1 MAILLAIQ
9 FINATIGWYE
19 TVKAADA
26 VAALKKS
33 LKPLATV
40 KRDGTWA
47 NIDAGLVVPGDLVL
61 LASGSA
67 VPADCIVNEGSIDC
81 DQSALTGESLP
92 VTLKKGFPAQMGST
106 VVRGEVNATVQHTG
120 KDTFFGRT
128 AMLLNQGESLGN
140 LQKVLLKIV
149 MVLSALSI
157 TLCLIVLVYLLVHGK
172 EPIREVLSFV
182 VVLLVASIPIAI
194 EIVSTT
200 TLALGSRAL
209 SQQGAIVSKLTAIEE
224 MAGMNMLCSDKTGTL
239 TLNKM
244 VIQDDCPTWVDGWDM
259 KRTLQA
265 AAMAAK
271 WWEPPRDALDTM
283 TLGAADLEALKPYKH
298 LDFMPFDP
306 MVKRTEAT
314 IEGPEGKFKVTKGA
328 THIILELCSNKDAIH
343 HEVDAKVTEY
353 GMRGI
358 RCMAVARTEPKPE
371 LAAKDDWIFIGVL
384 TFLDPPR
391 FDTKET
397 IEQAMEMG
405 VDVKMVTGDNVLI
418 ARETA
423 RVLGMGTNISTTD
436 GLPSMNEDGTVPK
449 DLAKTHGEM
458 IINSDGFAQV
468 FPEHKYLIVEALRQ
482 AGFATGMTGDGVND
496 APALKRAD
504 VGIAVSGAT
513 DAARAAADIVL
524 TEPGL
529 NTVVHAMVVARQI
542 FRRINNFINYRV
554 AATLQLLCFFFV
566 AVFAFPPHKYQPA
579 ADGLRLTE
587 VQADQ
592 PREICVD
599 GIWPNYF
606 KVGRGWG
613 AGARRARV
621 LGGGRGGWGA
631 ACACGAGPGRA
642 DAHAP
647 TPTPRPAP
655 AAPCHHAHA
664 HHRAQRRHPDLHRV
678 RPRHPVAPPRQV
690 EPARRVLHR
699 VGAGRRRHGV
709 VVAAA
714 VGRPGLAPGDGLHV
728 QGVWPAADA
737 VRENH
742 HRHLPQ
748 GVDLR
753 FPDALLVAHD
763 VLVLD
768 VAPRAAADVRCR
780 GRPPHLDP
788 ARHLLAAHQHLAR
801 VPGRLFHHG
810 APARRRPRP
819 RRHLAGLPA
828 RRQVRRHQA
837 LVAVD
842 LDLLHRVVV
851 CARRGQ
857 GARLEAALQI
867 RHFPGRHRDDG
878 QHARHNQV

>member
-67 VPADCIVNEGSIDC
+67 VPADCIVNEGNIDC

-149 MVLSALSI
+149 LTLSALSI

-209 SQQGAIVSKLTAIEE
+209 SKQGAIVSKLTAIEE

-283 TLGAADLEALKPYKH
+283 TLGAADIEALKPYAH

-343 HEVDAKVTEY
+343 HEVEAKVTEY

-423 RVLGMGTNISTTD
+423 RVLGMGTNISTTE
-436 GLPSMNEDGTVPK
+436 GLPSMNEDGSVPN

-529 NTVVHAMVVARQI
+529 NTVVHAMIVARQI

-566 AVFAFPPHKYQPA
+566 AVFAFPPHNYQPA
-579 ADGLRLTE
+579 DASLRLTE
-587 VQADQ
+587 VQEEQ
-592 PREICVD
+592 PNQICVD

-606 KVGRGWG
+606 KVRDERGG
-613 AGARRARV
+613 ERRREREARARARRLRRPAAASPPPRSPSRFGTARQRRGEREERV
-621 LGGGRGGWGA
+621 RGGRGETGA
-631 ACACGAGPGRA
+631 RAARA
-642 DAHAP
+642 DPPPPFLFPSSSRSSCSCSSPCSTTAPSSPSGTTTSFPRRAP
-647 TPTPRPAP
+647 TSGT
-655 AAPCHHAHA
+655 
-664 HHRAQRRHPDLHRV
+664 
-678 RPRHPVAPPRQV
+678 
-690 EPARRVLHR
+690 
-699 VGAGRRRHGV
+699 
-709 VVAAA
+709 
-714 VGRPGLAPGDGLHV
+714 
-728 QGVWPAADA
+728 
-737 VRENH
+737 
-742 HRHLPQ
+742 
-748 GVDLR
+748 
-753 FPDALLVAHD
+753 
-763 VLVLD
+763 
-768 VAPRAAADVRCR
+768 
-780 GRPPHLDP
+780 
-788 ARHLLAAHQHLAR
+788 
-801 VPGRLFHHG
+801 
-810 APARRRPRP
+810 
-819 RRHLAGLPA
+819 
-828 RRQVRRHQA
+828 
-837 LVAVD
+837 
-842 LDLLHRVVV
+842 
-851 CARRGQ
+851 
-857 GARLEAALQI
+857 
-867 RHFPGRHRDDG
+867 
-878 QHARHNQV
+878 

>member
-1 MAILLAIQ
+1 MCVRVCRTNTLLFSNLLLLPPSQQLVMPMPIMIWIAVIIEAAIQNWVDMGILLAIQ

-40 KRDGTWA
+40 KRDGVWD
-47 NIDAGLVVPGDLVL
+47 NIDAGLVVPGDMVL

-67 VPADCIVNEGSIDC
+67 VPADCIVSVVVWRGEREGSKSRAAFFSLLFSRPPFFTSPPLTPTPHPPHPPQVNEGTIDV

-92 VTLKKGFPAQMGST
+92 VKLKKGFPAQMGST

-140 LQKVLLKIV
+140 LQKILLRIV
-149 MVLSALSI
+149 MALSAISI
-157 TLCLIVLVYLLVHGK
+157 LLCIIVLIYLLVAVK
-172 EPIREVLSFV
+172 EPIREAISFV

-209 SQQGAIVSKLTAIEE
+209 SKQGAIVSKLTAIEE

-244 VIQDDCPTWVDGWDM
+244 VIQEDCPTWMDGFDM
-259 KRTLQA
+259 KKTLQC

-298 LDFMPFDP
+298 LDFLPFDP
-306 MVKRTEAT
+306 AVKRTEAT

-328 THIILELCSNKDAIH
+328 THIILDLCSNKDAIH
-343 HEVDAKVTEY
+343 DEVDAKVTEY

-358 RCMAVARTEPKPE
+358 RCMAVAKTDAKPE
-371 LAAKDDWIFIGVL
+371 LPAKDDWKFIGVL

-391 FDTKET
+391 FDTKLT
-397 IEQAMEMG
+397 IEQAMENG

-423 RVLGMGTNISTTD
+423 HVLGMGTNISTTE
-436 GLPSMNEDGTVPK
+436 GLPSMNADGSVPN
-449 DLAKTHGEM
+449 DLHKTHGPM
-458 IINSDGFAQV
+458 ILEADGFAQV

-482 AGFATGMTGDGVND
+482 AGFAVGMTGDGVND

-529 NTVVHAMVVARQI
+529 NTVVHAMIVARQI

-554 AATLQLLCFFFV
+554 
-566 AVFAFPPHKYQPA
+566 
-579 ADGLRLTE
+579 GE
-587 VQADQ
+587 
-592 PREICVD
+592 
-599 GIWPNYF
+599 
-606 KVGRGWG
+606 WG
-613 AGARRARV
+613 AGE
-621 LGGGRGGWGA
+621 RGGWVGSGVRSPFHSFRPSA
-631 ACACGAGPGRA
+631 AFGCVS
-642 DAHAP
+642 AHSTHTHITHTHTLLP
-647 TPTPRPAP
+647 LT
-655 AAPCHHAHA
+655 
-664 HHRAQRRHPDLHRV
+664 HP
-678 RPRHPVAPPRQV
+678 PPQPPRSNCCASSLS
-690 EPARRVLHR
+690 PCLRS
-699 VGAGRRRHGV
+699 
-709 VVAAA
+709 
-714 VGRPGLAPGDGLHV
+714 RPTSTS
-728 QGVWPAADA
+728 
-737 VRENH
+737 
-742 HRHLPQ
+742 
-748 GVDLR
+748 
-753 FPDALLVAHD
+753 
-763 VLVLD
+763 
-768 VAPRAAADVRCR
+768 
-780 GRPPHLDP
+780 PP
-788 ARHLLAAHQHLAR
+788 
-801 VPGRLFHHG
+801 
-810 APARRRPRP
+810 
-819 RRHLAGLPA
+819 LPA
-828 RRQVRRHQA
+828 
-837 LVAVD
+837 
-842 LDLLHRVVV
+842 
-851 CARRGQ
+851 
-857 GARLEAALQI
+857 
-867 RHFPGRHRDDG
+867 
-878 QHARHNQV
+878 